1 HSNSDFFIRVLLQ
14 RLATVFFHQTG
25 EQRRADGDNVIVK
38 VVAGVVHHAT
48 ALLPF
53 LAIAEQEVAAWALA
67 QHKSEILAGVHRRDR
82 LQDPFAAK
90 HLQ

>member
-1 HSNSDFFIRVLLQ
+1 ML
-14 RLATVFFHQTG
+14 FHQAG
-25 EQRRADGDNVIVK
+25 EQRRAGGDNVIVK

-53 LAIAEQEVAAWALA
+53 LTVAEQEVAPWALA

-82 LQDPFAAK
+82 LQDSFAAK
-90 HLQ
+90 HLQRQRPGEIGLFRTVG

>member
-1 HSNSDFFIRVLLQ
+1 M
-14 RLATVFFHQTG
+14 FFHQTG

-53 LAIAEQEVAAWALA
+53 LAIAEQEVAARASRSIKAKSSLA
-67 QHKSEILAGVHRRDR
+67 FIGETDSRTPSRPNTSSASARAKSVSSGLLVNTG
-82 LQDPFAAK
+82 
-90 HLQ
+90 